1 MAKPLRDQAFP
12 TAEKVAELVQKVGA
26 LGDAKAIFGMH
37 SDHPDYKE
45 ARHAHFGLS
54 SSDLH
59 FKKLLFGLF
68 TLGIEQ
74 QLDQNLKK
82 TDEIDASCFLPF
94 GQLILI
100 EQQVSLSCS
109 SDTTGIDQFIR

>member
-1 MAKPLRDQAFP
+1 MMPKRYLECIVIMKHLQ
-12 TAEKVAELVQKVGA
+12 TVYHLVQKLTYLQCA
-26 LGDAKAIFGMH
+26 LLK
-37 SDHPDYKE
+37 PDYKE
-45 ARHAHFGLS
+45 ARHPHFGLS